1 MVLSIRRF
9 VTRIFGSDEIEQ
21 SFTVLSPQQT
31 PEWEHY
37 FPHRDRTPEQDEP
50 TQREQPAREPAL
62 RAR

>member
-31 PEWEHY
+31 PEWEHH
-37 FPHRDRTPEQDEP
+37 FPRPDRATEQMGSNE
-50 TQREQPAREPAL
+50 REQIAREAVL